1 MNFMEKGKKKIQ
13 ACTKMVHVIQV
24 DMVLQYNF

>member
-1 MNFMEKGKKKIQ
+1 MNFMEKKKKIQ

-24 DMVLQYNF
+24 NMVLQYNF